1 MSQWPSGANRQ
12 STTFGGLTRSQL
24 MSRVRSRG
32 NKTTELRAVELFKDN
47 GITGWRRHPNL
58 IGKPD
63 FIWVRSRVAV
73 FIDGC
78 FWHGH
83 GCGRNLTPKTNA
95 TLWQEKIKTNQ
106 SRDRRHDRE
115 LKRLGWKV
123 VRIWECSLAKNQ
135 ARCINKLKKV
145 IAAYSQSKP

>member
-1 MSQWPSGANRQ
+1 MSQWPAGANRQ

-32 NKTTELRAVELFKDN
+32 NKTTELLAVRLFREN
-47 GITGWRRHPNL
+47 GVTGWRRHANL
-58 IGKPD
+58 TGKPD
-63 FIWVRSRVAV
+63 FIWPRSRVAV

-83 GCGRNLTPKTNA
+83 RCGRNLTPKTNA
-95 TLWQEKIKTNQ
+95 EQWREKIGTTKK
-106 SRDRRHDRE
+106 RDRRHDRE
-115 LKRLGWKV
+115 LKRLGWRV

-135 ARCINKLKKV
+135 ARCVNQLKKV
-145 IAAYSQSKP
+145 IAEYSPSKL